1 MPPPPPKL
9 TLQVIVIDC
18 ALDDCRRQTGGYGS
32 GECKV
37 STAAAATA
45 TGAEFPGT
53 ALSVLN
59 ARCRIGVVVDV
70 HCNVRRL
77 GVGGRA
83 AVVARVV
90 WLGLG
95 DGQPR
100 YGLRRLL
107 RVHLD
112 APW

>member
-1 MPPPPPKL
+1 M
-9 TLQVIVIDC
+9 
-18 ALDDCRRQTGGYGS
+18 
-32 GECKV
+32 
-37 STAAAATA
+37 
-45 TGAEFPGT
+45 
-53 ALSVLN
+53 LN
-59 ARCRIGVVVDV
+59 ARRRIGVVVDV